1 MPIPVRTITAA
12 AAGAG
17 LSGIGYYVYNQTYE
31 NKPVKQLENYQTA
44 PQYYDSRPF
53 KLLTPEEINS
63 RLRAGQ
69 LANKVSLNC
78 IRAVYTS
85 QLGSNRPI
93 EDHYSSYL
101 IGNNGLYAGVYD
113 GHIGPLC
120 SKLIQKQLP
129 IYIARQLE
137 NKKENDT
144 IEDAISTAF
153 VDLDDDIQQRFYD
166 LFPRNVSKLTEKDVQ
181 NAVRKHPNPA
191 AADLIIKEAIHGS
204 CACSVYID
212 GDDVYAA
219 NTGDSRVIIVRQEED
234 GKWVGRRLVEEESPA
249 NPLWRA
255 HMISQHPSDESEN
268 IIKRNRIFG
277 LIAVGGSFGD
287 IMYKVPREYQIKVLP
302 FIPYET
308 YSTFA
313 RYHHRIVAHYRTPP
327 YLSSKPLISRH
338 KLQKGD
344 KYIIVGT
351 DGLWDEL
358 SWDNVRSENGDQVA
372 AELISQWKSSSSKQ
386 GVEKEANPA
395 THMIRSSLLYD
406 AVYKNIGQRV
416 PVSDE
421 TLEMSKRL
429 TRQPSRSFRDDI
441 TVTVIELKD
450 VDDNVEANFENV
462 GPVAPLENVVIEP
475 RLANPKKSSWYTGW
489 LWSKL

>member
-1 MPIPVRTITAA
+1 MSIPVRTFAA
-12 AAGAG
+12 AATGAG
-17 LSGIGYYVYNQTYE
+17 LTGVGYYFYNQKSE
-31 NKPVKQLENYQTA
+31 DHPANVLEKQNTSEQI
-44 PQYYDSRPF
+44 YDSRPY

-63 RLRAGQ
+63 RLRAVQ
-69 LANKVSLNC
+69 LANKVQLNR

-85 QLGSNRPI
+85 QLASNRPV
-93 EDHYSSYL
+93 EDHYSNYL
-101 IGNNGLYAGVYD
+101 VGNKALFAGVYD

-129 IYIARQLE
+129 IYVARQLE
-137 NKKENDT
+137 NKGEQET
-144 IEDAISTAF
+144 VEDAISTAF

-166 LFPRNVSKLTEKDVQ
+166 LFPKNVTKLTEKDIQ
-181 NAVRKHPNPA
+181 DAVRKHPNPA

-204 CACSVYID
+204 CACAVYID

-219 NTGDSRVIIVRQEED
+219 NTGDSRVVIVRQEED
-234 GKWVGRRLVEEESPA
+234 GKWTGRRLVEEESPA
-249 NPLWRA
+249 NPDWRA
-255 HMISQHPSDESEN
+255 HMISQHPPDEAEN
-268 IIKRNRIFG
+268 IIRRNRIFG

-302 FIPYET
+302 FIPYEA
-308 YSTFA
+308 YSSFA
-313 RYHHRIVAHYRTPP
+313 RYHHRIVVNYRTPP
-327 YLSSKPLISRH
+327 YLSSKPLITHH

-358 SWDNVRSENGDQVA
+358 SWDNVRSEEGDQAA
-372 AELISQWKSSSSKQ
+372 AELISQWKSKQ
-386 GVEKEANPA
+386 ESNPA
-395 THMIRSSLLYD
+395 THMIRESLLYE
-406 AVYKNIGQRV
+406 AVYKNVGHRL

-429 TRQPSRSFRDDI
+429 TRQPSRNFRDDI

-450 VDDNVEANFENV
+450 TDDNVEASFENV
-462 GPVAPLENVVIEP
+462 GPVSPLENVVVEP
-475 RLANPKKSSWYTGW
+475 RLANPKKSSWYSGW
-489 LWSKL
+489 LWSRL